1 VDPFAVGSCTLDVAA
16 SIGIALYELQDAT
29 FNDLV
34 NRADEAMYRAKET
47 DKARYT
53 FAA

>member
-1 VDPFAVGSCTLDVAA
+1 MLDVAA

-34 NRADEAMYRAKET
+34 NRTDEAMYRAKEAG
-47 DKARYT
+47 KVRYT